1 MELAAVAH
9 RPTAEYVYPRSRTGL
24 VIRLF
29 AARGDLDEAGL
40 LYWERGETDPAGRR
54 EIPLRPKF
62 RDRWRDCC
70 EAEIETEPIAAY
82 VRYCFRLRSG
92 ERELWYGPNGF
103 RDTEPGPDEDFF
115 EFLWPNPE
123 DCFKA
128 PDWSSGQVYYQL
140 FPERFKNGDP
150 SLTPEGAD
158 AWGSAPTRENF
169 MGGDLRGIREKLP
182 YISALG
188 ATCLYLTPVF
198 EAPSNHKYD
207 TVDYYRID
215 PHFGTEEDLRA
226 LISDAHALGLRVLLD
241 GVFNHCGYYWP
252 PFQDVVKNGEASK
265 YRDWFFI
272 NAYPVT
278 HETRT
283 YDCVGHYKWMPK
295 LNLAN
300 PQLRRY
306 FIEVGKHWLQAVGG
320 VLPGDEAGKAGLPAP
335 GRDLGRRLAAREPRT
350 AGQRDELPLP
360 RRRARL
366 AGALK
371 ARGLWLRGQ
380 GEPPAL
386 ALPLRGVAADVRS
399 PGQPRHAEVPHVLR
413 RGH

>member
-1 MELAAVAH
+1 MELAAVVH

-29 AARGDLDEAGL
+29 AARGDLDEAGR
-40 LYWERGETDPAGRR
+40 LYWERGETDPAKRR

-226 LISDAHALGLRVLLD
+226 LISDAHALGIRVLLD

-300 PQLRRY
+300 PELRRY
-306 FIEVGKHWLQAVGG
+306 FIEVGKHWLQAVGADG
-320 VLPGDEAGKAGLPAP
+320 WRLDVADEVPAVFWEEFSREMKLAKP
-335 GRDLGRRLAAREPRT
+335 DCLLLGETRT

-371 ARGLWLRGQ
+371 ARGLGLCGQ

-386 ALPLRGVAADVRS
+386 ALPL
-399 PGQPRHAEVPHVLR
+399 
-413 RGH
+413 